1 MAGSFTLVLEEEA
14 EDWSLPLWRETL
26 LGVDWL
32 KLHASKVFYGL
43 GVPRGDGAAV
53 VLVPGFLGH
62 DIYLAELYGWLW
74 RMGYTPYM
82 SRIGHHADCPNIL
95 IGHLLKTVRRAHK
108 KTGRP
113 VHLVG
118 HSLGGVLS
126 LGAAAMAPG
135 LVGKVI
141 TLGSP
146 IRGPKVHPWVL
157 RQANLV
163 RQRIYRNKHQRP
175 KDKPFMRDCFT
186 YHCACGFSC
195 KTREEIPDGLPN
207 LALLQ
212 DRRRRELGDVHH
224 RLPRAEPGSQR
235 HALRPCLERRSLQA
249 HRQDARAGEEKAQE
263 EVASSPGSGRSQEGA
278 CFTAVGGSQ
287 RLA

>member
-32 KLHASKVFYGL
+32 KLHASRVFYGL

-62 DIYLAELYGWLW
+62 DVYLTELYCWLW

-82 SRIGHHADCPNIL
+82 SRIGHHADCPSIL
-95 IGHLLKTVRRAHK
+95 TAHLLKTIRRAHK

-113 VHLVG
+113 VHLIG

-126 LGAAAMAPG
+126 LGAAAQAPE
-135 LVGKVI
+135 LIGKVI
-141 TLGSP
+141 TMGSP
-146 IRGPKVHPWVL
+146 IRGPKAHPWVL
-157 RQANLV
+157 RQASLV

-175 KDKPFMRDCFT
+175 KDQPFMRDCFT
-186 YHCACGFSC
+186 YRCACGFSC
-195 KTREEIPDGLPN
+195 KTRDAIPDGLPN
-207 LALLQ
+207 LALYSKTDGVVNWEMCLTDHPEQ
-212 DRRRRELGDVHH
+212 NKEVHGTH
-224 RLPRAEPGSQR
+224 CGLAWNAEAYQ
-235 HALRPCLERRSLQA
+235 HIAKALAP
-249 HRQDARAGEEKAQE
+249 EKKK
-263 EVASSPGSGRSQEGA
+263 RKKK
-278 CFTAVGGSQ
+278 
-287 RLA
+287 